1 MNWKATVIPWTL
13 NLLTNNI
20 CDPMNI
26 MVTWDI
32 SCDARSFVETWW
44 WLGIYGKFYGLPVF
58 GKRTVLLDC
67 MLCIEEFISIENLKE
82 NLIKEISDNKLRNNY
97 CSENDSIPVQL
108 VIQYPVRQMVLYR
121 LVYRSS
127 SMKSSQNTYRLCV
140 SNDFIYYY
148 Q

>member
-1 MNWKATVIPWTL
+1 
-13 NLLTNNI
+13 
-20 CDPMNI
+20 
-26 MVTWDI
+26 
-32 SCDARSFVETWW
+32 
-44 WLGIYGKFYGLPVF
+44 
-58 GKRTVLLDC
+58 

-82 NLIKEISDNKLRNNY
+82 NLIKEISDYKLRNNY

>member
-1 MNWKATVIPWTL
+1 
-13 NLLTNNI
+13 
-20 CDPMNI
+20 MNI

-67 MLCIEEFISIENLKE
+67 TLCIEEFISIENLKE